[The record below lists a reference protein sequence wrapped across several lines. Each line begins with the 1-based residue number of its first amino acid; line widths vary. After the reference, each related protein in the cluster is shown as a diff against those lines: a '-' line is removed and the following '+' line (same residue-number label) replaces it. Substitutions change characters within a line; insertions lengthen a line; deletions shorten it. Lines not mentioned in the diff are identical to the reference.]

1 MSTKK
6 YIYNI
11 GEFSGARLK
20 YEISILNKYKKIN
33 IDGFKITENG
43 YSYIV
48 FTIDDQ
54 LFRRLK
60 LKTINNDVKV
70 DSIDDR
76 ILKLLENSK
85 RLTNVDDNTLLSYTL
100 NSYTLRNYSE
110 NEYDYASFLKE
121 YKRDQKRYNKYQSK
135 IISQKTNRLS
145 KKGFKK

>member
-60 LKTINNDVKV
+60 LKKINDDVKV

-85 RLTNVDDNTLLSYTL
+85 RLTNIDDDTSRQYVLY
-100 NSYTLRNYSE
+100 NYRVSDY
-110 NEYDYASFLKE
+110 EYDYASFLKE

>member
-60 LKTINNDVKV
+60 LKKINDDVKV

-85 RLTNVDDNTLLSYTL
+85 RLTNIDDDTSRQYVLY
-100 NSYTLRNYSE
+100 NYRV
-110 NEYDYASFLKE
+110 NDYEYDYASFLKE